1 MSTRA
6 LLNTTTRAL
15 PALRTLTRASPPSLV
30 QTQPFSSSKPP
41 SPAEVNNKPDET
53 APTIEHH
60 KQDSL
65 AKQKQGKAHWKP
77 ELASESEA
85 SVKADRTPDEGGKDI
100 RRLQEKTKGWA
111 EEAKK
116 GSMRDGF

>member
-1 MSTRA
+1 MSARA

-15 PALRTLTRASPPSLV
+15 PALRSLTRASPSLL
-30 QTQPFSSSKPP
+30 QKQPYSSKPP
-41 SPAEVNNKPDET
+41 SPAEANDKSDT
-53 APTIEHH
+53 AAPTIEQH

-85 SVKADRTPDEGGKDI
+85 SVKADRTPHEGGKDI
-100 RRLQEKTKGWA
+100 GRLQEKTKGWA